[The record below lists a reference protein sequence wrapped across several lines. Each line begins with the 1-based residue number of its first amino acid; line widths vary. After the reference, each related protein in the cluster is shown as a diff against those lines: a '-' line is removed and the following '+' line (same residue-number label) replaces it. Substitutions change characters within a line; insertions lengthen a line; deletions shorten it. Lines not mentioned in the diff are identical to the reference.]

1 MYAYQQ
7 QYVPQFARARALAQA
22 APGVAPSPAPAVV
35 PVPAQPSP
43 VAKTVTTLVTL
54 GVTTAAAA
62 VGIREGLKGKGA
74 YQVAGW
80 IGGVG
85 AGLLGLATLINVVSP
100 PSAQFIMQPFRLP
113 AA

>member
-1 MYAYQQ
+1 MYGYQQ
-7 QYVPQFARARALAQA
+7 QYVPQFVRARALAQT
-22 APGVAPSPAPAVV
+22 PPVAPTTAVV
-35 PVPAQPSP
+35 PVPVPTSP

-74 YQVAGW
+74 YKVAGW
-80 IGGVG
+80 VGGVG
-85 AGLLGLATLINVVSP
+85 AGLLGLATLINLISP

-113 AA
+113 SA